1 MSDELPERRFR
12 TLFISDVHLG
22 ARGSQADRLLDFLR
36 SHDAD
41 TIYLVGDIVD
51 GWALQSNWYWPQ
63 SHNDFVQKMLRKAR
77 KGAKVIYVPGNHDEF
92 LRNYYGT
99 HFGGIDVVE
108 NTIHTGVDGRRY
120 LVIHGD
126 IFDLVVQ
133 NARWLAHLGDKAY
146 DFAIQMNRL
155 VNFFRRMF
163 GVPYW
168 SLSQWAKLK
177 VKNAVNYIGAFE
189 QTLAAEARRHG
200 ADGVICG
207 HIHYATIRDEHG
219 IRYMN
224 CGDWVESCTALVEHE
239 DGRFRDHHLDRSAA
253 HGGSRR
259 PGRGARRLMRILVAT
274 DAWHPQVNGVVRT
287 LAMMAEAA
295 ETLGV
300 EVSFLTPESF
310 RTFALPSYRDLRL
323 ALPYQAQDR
332 PADRRGAA
340 RQHSYRHRRA
350 DRAPGAALLPQ
361 ATACRSRR
369 AFTPAFPNT
378 SRRALPIPKSWIW
391 AALRWF
397 HRPSQAVMAATPALA
412 TELRV
417 ARLSQR
423 GAVAARRRRQPVP
436 SARRRP
442 RPAAPGVPVRRPR
455 RGGKESARRF
465 SISICPAAR

>member
-1 MSDELPERRFR
+1 MSEECPERRFR

-36 SHDAD
+36 THDAD

-51 GWALQSNWYWPQ
+51 GWALRSSWYWPQ

-77 KGAKVIYVPGNHDEF
+77 KGAKIVYVPGNHDEF

-108 NTIHTGVDGRRY
+108 DIIHTGVDGKRY

-146 DFAIQMNRL
+146 DFAIRMNRL
-155 VNFFRRMF
+155 VNFIRRGF

-239 DGRFRDHHLDRSAA
+239 DGRFEIISWTDPLRRVAPVAA
-253 HGGSRR
+253 R
-259 PGRGARRLMRILVAT
+259 RGAGRLMRILVAT
-274 DAWHPQVNGVVRT
+274 DAWHPADQRGGANAGHDGGRGEAVRRRCQFCHPAIVPHVRDAELSGSAAGVA
-287 LAMMAEAA
+287 LAF
-295 ETLGV
+295 G
-300 EVSFLTPESF
+300 
-310 RTFALPSYRDLRL
+310 DG
-323 ALPYQAQDR
+323 
-332 PADRRGAA
+332 PADRGRTA
-340 RQHSYRHRRA
+340 RQHSHRNRRA
-350 DRAPGAALLPQ
+350 DRADDAALLPQ
-361 ATACRSRR
+361 AWNTVHHQLPHPLSRIH
-369 AFTPAFPNT
+369 F
-378 SRRALPIPKSWIW
+378 RALARPGVLGLGG
-391 AALRWF
+391 AALVSWRGPGGDGGDAGAIE
-397 HRPSQAVMAATPALA
+397 RIART
-412 TELRV
+412 
-417 ARLSQR
+417 RLSQR
-423 GAVAARRRRQPVP
+423 GAVAARRRHQ
-436 SARRRP
+436 SFS
-442 RPAAPGVPVRRPR
+442 PAP
-455 RGGKESARRF
+455 
-465 SISICPAAR
+465 C